1 MRVPNLRWG
10 FTLIELLVVIAII
23 ALLIGLLLPAVQKV
37 REAAGRTESQNNLKQ
52 IVLAIHSHH
61 DAQKKVPNVNFPKV
75 EDNGWDTTGGELWTG
90 PMVYR
95 LLPYMDGQNHYM
107 AGRVTVTIADWS
119 GNMVAKTYHQAS
131 APALQTGGKI
141 PSLVS
146 RLDPTLTLDP
156 ANLAPVSY
164 LPNLNIAGLKF
175 DLVPTGLSNLVFFSE
190 AYANCNRR
198 ETGLGETVP
207 PAPADPSDY
216 GMVRRNA
223 WNFDSGW
230 NPATVYPGPMSNVT
244 LMDPFYDPNSIMWA
258 FPDGSWFQPRPL
270 PSECHPYTVQGLSSG
285 VIQLGMG
292 DGAVRSVRHNREPFG
307 GPTSNW
313 VNAHS
318 PSNSTPVSLD

>member
-1 MRVPNLRWG
+1 MQVRNPRRG

-23 ALLIGLLLPAVQKV
+23 ALLIGMLLPAVQKV

-61 DAQKKVPNVNFPKV
+61 DAQKKIPSVTFPKV
-75 EDNGWDTTGGELWTG
+75 EVNGWDTTGGEMWTG

-95 LLPYMDGQNHYM
+95 LLPYMDGQNHYE
-107 AGRVTVTIADWS
+107 AGLVTISIFNWNGDLVS
-119 GNMVAKTYHQAS
+119 KTYHQAS
-131 APALQTGGKI
+131 APALQSGGKI
-141 PSLVS
+141 PHLVS

-156 ANLAPVSY
+156 VNLAPVSY
-164 LPNLNIAGLKF
+164 LPNLNIGGLKF

-198 ETGLGETVP
+198 ESGMGETVP

-216 GMVRRNA
+216 GLVRRNA

-230 NPATVYPGPMSNVT
+230 NAGSAYPDLSNVT

-258 FPDGSWFQPRPL
+258 FPDGSWFQPKPL
-270 PSECHPYTVQGLSSG
+270 PNECHPYTVQGLSTG

-292 DGAVRSVRHNREPFG
+292 DGAVRSVRHNREPYG
-307 GPTSNW
+307 GPNSNW

-318 PSNSTPVSLD
+318 PLNSTTVSLD